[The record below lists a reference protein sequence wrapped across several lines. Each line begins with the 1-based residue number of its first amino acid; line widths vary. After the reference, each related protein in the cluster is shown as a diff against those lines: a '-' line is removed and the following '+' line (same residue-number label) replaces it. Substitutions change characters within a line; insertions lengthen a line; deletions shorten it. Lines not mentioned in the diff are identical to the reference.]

1 MWGFRALN
9 AVANKEGGFGRF
21 PIELG
26 MTKGAPKNRRPQLDW
41 GSLALDAVANKK
53 VDLGDSQSSWE

>member
-1 MWGFRALN
+1 MTKGPPKTRHPQLDWGPFALD

-26 MTKGAPKNRRPQLDW
+26 MTGLKLGVTE
-41 GSLALDAVANKK
+41 LACNESYGNLH
-53 VDLGDSQSSWE
+53 